1 MDSSGWAATSETGS
15 GSGSSPS
22 GCPGGCSATRGSPH
36 STCRRTLAHVVDCLV
51 WYAAHLARRTSGDV
65 EVPEMDRNA
74 TAPVLLD
81 ALRSG
86 GALLAAV
93 VERADPTDRG
103 WHPFGIADRSGFAAM
118 GCDEALIHGA
128 DIAAGLGVGLDP
140 APPSVLCERVL
151 RRLFPWAPEG
161 VDPWDALLWANGRQP
176 LGDRPSD
183 HRWLWHCAPLVEW
196 TYSSSFGLR
205 GSGSPAES
213 FATGSWAARFQR

>member
-1 MDSSGWAATSETGS
+1 MVNRGDR
-15 GSGSSPS
+15 
-22 GCPGGCSATRGSPH
+22 PGGRDVLDVVDVVVTSLEPAVGSH
-36 STCRRTLAHVVDCLV
+36 RWGERAGTLNWSCRRTLAHVVDCLV

-118 GCDEALIHGA
+118 GCDEALIHGS
-128 DIAAGLGVGLDP
+128 DIAAGLGVALDP

-196 TYSSSFGLR
+196 DGEVRRMS
-205 GSGSPAES
+205 
-213 FATGSWAARFQR
+213 